1 MGTKCAS
8 DLLDQKNVDPYQKL
22 WRHVVLNAFEDLCVT
37 NTDRKSSILKWNAH
51 HWILESKDFE
61 IVSWWSGWDP
71 EYVRNQYRK
80 ALKEKLIYFTDKHL
94 KWKKYVALFERLKK
108 EKNPEQRK
116 FLRIYVLNARRDVGR
131 SDDLVI
137 EVI

>member
-1 MGTKCAS
+1 M
-8 DLLDQKNVDPYQKL
+8 
-22 WRHVVLNAFEDLCVT
+22 
-37 NTDRKSSILKWNAH
+37 
-51 HWILESKDFE
+51 
-61 IVSWWSGWDP
+61 
-71 EYVRNQYRK
+71 
-80 ALKEKLIYFTDKHL
+80 KEKLIFFTEKHL

-116 FLRIYVLNARRDVGR
+116 FLRIYVMNARRDVGR